1 MSQPNP
7 GSLIRYVP
15 SHPGAGTN
23 LIRYRTEFTEL
34 KWIKR
39 NEIGLFVKVS
49 PDLASRAICL
59 FGEELFTVP
68 ITSIKPY
75 TEE

>member
-15 SHPGAGTN
+15 SHPGDGTK
-23 LIRYRTEFTEL
+23 L

-49 PDLASRAICL
+49 PDIASRAICL

>member
-7 GSLIRYVP
+7 GSLIYYIP
-15 SHPGAGTN
+15 YHPGDGTN
-23 LIRYRTEFTEL
+23 LIRYGTEFTEV

-75 TEE
+75 IEE

>member
-1 MSQPNP
+1 MTYPNP
-7 GSLIRYVP
+7 GSLIYYIP
-15 SHPGAGTN
+15 YHPGDGTN
-23 LIRYRTEFTEL
+23 LIRYGTEFTEV

-39 NEIGLFVKVS
+39 NEIGLFVKIS

-68 ITSIKPY
+68 IASIKTY